1 MKLKKEVKE
10 PKGTKVKLNTLLN
23 AKNAI
28 EKLMKQDLPVMVSFK
43 ISQFCKRYN
52 KEYTVFIEK
61 KKKLFEEYGE
71 EKEGRFKIK
80 EENSEQFNEDIKKLL
95 NTEVTLEIEKIKL
108 VSLATIQLSPMDLNN
123 LEILIE
129 E

>member
-10 PKGTKVKLNTLLN
+10 LKATKIKLNTLLN
-23 AKNAI
+23 AKQAI

-43 ISQFCKRYN
+43 ISQFVKRYN
-52 KEYTVFIEK
+52 REYTVFIEK

-71 EKEGRFKIK
+71 EKDGQFTIK
-80 EENSEQFNEDIKKLL
+80 KENSEQFNEDIEKLL
-95 NTEVTLEIEKIKL
+95 DIEVTLEVEKIKL
-108 VSLATIQLSPMDLNN
+108 ISLATIKLSPMDLNN

>member
-10 PKGTKVKLNTLLN
+10 SKGTKIKLNTLLN
-23 AKNAI
+23 AKQAI

-43 ISQFCKRYN
+43 ISQFVKRYN
-52 KEYTVFIEK
+52 REYTVFMEK

-71 EKEGRFKIK
+71 EKNGQFTIK
-80 EENSEQFNEDIKKLL
+80 KENNKQFNEDIKKLL
-95 NTEVTLEIEKIKL
+95 DTEVTLEVEKIKL
-108 VSLATIQLSPMDLNN
+108 VSLATIKLSPMDINN
-123 LEILIE
+123 LEMLIE